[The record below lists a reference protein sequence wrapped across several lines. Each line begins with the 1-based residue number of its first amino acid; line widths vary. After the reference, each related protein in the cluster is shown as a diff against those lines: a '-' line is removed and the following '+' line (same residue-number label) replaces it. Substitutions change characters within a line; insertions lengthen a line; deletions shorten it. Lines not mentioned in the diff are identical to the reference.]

1 MTLVLQWRQPDPAI
15 VLRWRGPTDEMMM
28 AIAAN
33 PQTAVAAVIGPPGA
47 SGGGGGGGVW
57 IDGEI
62 PAGIKNAINRVFTL
76 AHAPT
81 FLILVW
87 NGMVQTESADFTLS
101 GDTITFLRD
110 GPASDDVLSASYS
123 WG

>member
-1 MTLVLQWRQPDPAI
+1 MTLVLQWRQPDPAL
-15 VLRWRGPTDEMMM
+15 VLRWRGPADEMMM

-33 PQTAVAAVIGPPGA
+33 PQTAIAAVIGPPGA
-47 SGGGGGGGVW
+47 SGAGGGGASW

-62 PAGIKNAINRVFTL
+62 PSGTKNGVNRVFTL
-76 AHAPT
+76 AHVPSW
-81 FLILVW
+81 LILVW
-87 NGMVQTESADFTLS
+87 NGMVSTEAIDFTLA
-101 GDTITFLRD
+101 GATITLLRD